1 MVFFSFQVG
10 PGSELCTIS
19 SHELCVCSAR
29 LWRRLYIQLL
39 STGVCSDAHVRKN
52 SPRPTKSELSW
63 LHDVFFL
70 YGTLKACARTLF
82 IRCGLPVCK
91 CTCISDVNKL
101 ASLASVFC
109 FSSCVA
115 VASHHHLSTELTAR
129 RWVDYNLQRAGFQ
142 VYRSP
147 GRITGRCAHDVP
159 LLDLRL

>member
-1 MVFFSFQVG
+1 MSFVFVPQDFGVG
-10 PGSELCTIS
+10 YIS
-19 SHELCVCSAR
+19 SYYPQVCVATLMFAR
-29 LWRRLYIQLL
+29 TLRDQRNRNCLDCM
-39 STGVCSDAHVRKN
+39 TF
-52 SPRPTKSELSW
+52 
-63 LHDVFFL
+63 FFL